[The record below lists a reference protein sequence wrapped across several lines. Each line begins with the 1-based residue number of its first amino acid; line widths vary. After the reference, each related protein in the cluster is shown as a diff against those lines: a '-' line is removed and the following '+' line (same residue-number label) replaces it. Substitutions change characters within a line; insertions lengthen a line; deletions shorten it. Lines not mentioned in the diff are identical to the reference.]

1 VTSTPVD
8 KPVSRRPTIP
18 HLPALDGL
26 RGLAVLGVLIFH
38 DGRLPGGYLG
48 VDLFFVLSGYLIT
61 SLLLAEW
68 SATEKIDLAAF
79 WIRRARRLF
88 PALIAL
94 FPAIALYAYTMAKPG
109 ELLRIRYDGF
119 ATLAYVA
126 NWRAIFD
133 GRSYWDLFEAP
144 SPLEHTW
151 SLAIEEQFYVI
162 WPLLTVAVLRFSK
175 GSLFEHLGHRV
186 ASGALR
192 PKPHYALLGISLVLG
207 ILSTA
212 LLVWHGTRLG
222 GTDRAYLG
230 TDTRGAAILFG
241 AVLACF
247 LAGRTPQTTSAPSR
261 TLDIAGI
268 LAALGLAWAWVFMD
282 GQHRF
287 LYRGGFLATEIAV
300 LVLIVCA
307 TRGSQTLIG
316 RALAFRP
323 LTWVGLISYGVYL
336 WHWPLYVVLT
346 QDRLHLGG
354 IALTVLRLLAT
365 FAVALISYYFLE
377 QPIRKNGLRFGKPG
391 LNIWGFGSLTA
402 PYAPSPFVVLPAV
415 IAACCGLLMAS
426 TRYIATA
433 KSFQNS
439 LPWTA
444 IIPPGTTSVLVV
456 GDSVAQALGER
467 MRSVQADKKMMI
479 AERGT
484 PNCSILEGT
493 LPTLS
498 LANQPHTG
506 GDCDANWEKDA
517 AMLRPDIAVVILGG
531 GHFAPVDVDGK
542 WQRPCEAG
550 WTRVYGAEYE
560 KDLRKIKPHVGQL
573 WVTRIPYAL
582 GIWHKPERDGHI
594 DCFNQLIEDVASRIA
609 GVRILDLAKHL
620 CPEGSAS
627 CTKESAGF
635 PIRPDGLHFAGEGAN
650 ETANWVLDQ
659 LKRTN

>member
-1 VTSTPVD
+1 MTSTAVD
-8 KPVSRRPTIP
+8 KSASVSARRPTIP

-26 RGLAVLGVLIFH
+26 RGLAVLGVLLFH

-68 SATEKIDLAAF
+68 SAAQKIDLAQF

-88 PALIAL
+88 PALLAL
-94 FPAIALYAYTMAKPG
+94 LPAVALYAATMAKSG

-126 NWRAIFD
+126 NWRAIFA
-133 GRSYWDLFEAP
+133 GRSYWDMFEAP

-175 GSLFEHLGHRV
+175 GSR
-186 ASGALR
+186 R
-192 PKPHYALLGISLVLG
+192 ALLYTSLFLG

-241 AVLACF
+241 AVLACV
-247 LAGRTPQTTSAPSR
+247 LAGRDATAPQKPSQI
-261 TLDIAGI
+261 LNFAGI
-268 LAALGLAWAWVFMD
+268 LAALGLAVAWVRMD
-282 GQHRF
+282 GQHAF
-287 LYRGGFLATEIAV
+287 LYRGGFLVTEIAV
-300 LVLIVCA
+300 LILIVCA
-307 TRGSQTLIG
+307 ARGSQTLIG

-323 LTWVGLISYGVYL
+323 LTWVGLISYGLYL
-336 WHWPLYVVLT
+336 WHWPLFVVLT
-346 QDRLHLGG
+346 QDRLLIGG
-354 IALTVLRLLAT
+354 IALTIIRLVAT
-365 FAVALISYYFLE
+365 FTITLISYYFLE
-377 QPIRKNGLRFGKPG
+377 QPIRKHGLRFGKP
-391 LNIWGFGSLTA
+391 I
-402 PYAPSPFVVLPAV
+402 VVLPAV
-415 IAACCGLLMAS
+415 VAICSGLLLAS

-433 KSFQNS
+433 KSIQNS
-439 LPWTA
+439 LSWTA
-444 IIPPGTTSVLVV
+444 VIPPGTTSVLVV

-467 MRSVQADKKMMI
+467 MRSVQAGKKIMI

-493 LPTLS
+493 VPTLS
-498 LANQPHTG
+498 LSNRPHEG

-517 AMLRPDIAVVILGG
+517 AMLRPDIALVILGG
-531 GHFAPVDVDGK
+531 GHFAPVEVDGK

-550 WTRVYGAEYE
+550 WTRVYGAELE
-560 KDLRKIKPHVGQL
+560 KDLRKMKPYVAQL
-573 WVTRIPYAL
+573 WITRVPYAL

-594 DCFNQLIEDVASRIA
+594 DCFNQLVEDVASRV
-609 GVRILDLAKHL
+609 GNVRILDLAKHL
-620 CPEGSAS
+620 CPAGSES

-635 PIRPDGLHFAGEGAN
+635 PIRPDGLHFAGDGAK
-650 ETANWVLDQ
+650 ETATWVLDQ
-659 LKRTN
+659 LKGAN

>member
-1 VTSTPVD
+1 MTSTAVG
-8 KPVSRRPTIP
+8 KSSSGSARRPTIP

-26 RGLAVLGVLIFH
+26 RGLAVIGVLLFH
-38 DGRLPGGYLG
+38 DGRLSGGYLG

-68 SATEKIDLAAF
+68 SGTQKIDLAAF

-88 PALIAL
+88 PALLAL
-94 FPAIALYAYTMAKPG
+94 LPAVALYAATMAKPA

-126 NWRAIFD
+126 NWRAIFA
-133 GRSYWDLFEAP
+133 GRSYWDMFEAP

-162 WPLLTVAVLRFSK
+162 WPLLTVFVLRRFQN
-175 GSLFEHLGHRV
+175 GRRSLLT
-186 ASGALR
+186 
-192 PKPHYALLGISLVLG
+192 ISLVLG

-247 LAGRTPQTTSAPSR
+247 LAGRGSNSNPKPSR
-261 TLDIAGI
+261 WLDLAGI
-268 LAALGLAWAWVFMD
+268 LATLGLVWAWVRLD
-282 GQHRF
+282 GQHAF

-316 RALAFRP
+316 RMLAARP
-323 LTWVGLISYGVYL
+323 LAWVGLLSYGVYL
-336 WHWPLYVVLT
+336 WHWPLFVVLT
-346 QDRLHLGG
+346 HDRLLIGG
-354 IALTVLRLLAT
+354 IPLTIIRFVAT
-365 FAVALISYYFLE
+365 FGIALISYYFLE
-377 QPIRKNGLRFGKPG
+377 QPIRKHGLRFGKPI
-391 LNIWGFGSLTA
+391 LI
-402 PYAPSPFVVLPAV
+402 LPAV
-415 IAACCGLLMAS
+415 VAICSGLLIAS

-433 KSFQNS
+433 KSIQNS
-439 LPWTA
+439 LSWTA
-444 IIPPGTTSVLVV
+444 VIPPGTKSVLVV

-467 MRSVQADKKMMI
+467 MRSVQSGKKMMI

-493 LPTLS
+493 APTLS
-498 LANQPHTG
+498 LSNRPHEG

-517 AMLRPDIAVVILGG
+517 AMLHPDIALVILGG
-531 GHFAPVDVDGK
+531 GHFAPVEVDGK

-550 WTRVYGAEYE
+550 WTRVYGAELE
-560 KDLRKIKPHVGQL
+560 NDLRKMKPHVAQL
-573 WVTRIPYAL
+573 WITRVPYAL
-582 GIWHKPERDGHI
+582 GIWHKAERDGHI
-594 DCFNQLIEDVASRIA
+594 DCFNQLVEDVASRV
-609 GVRILDLAKHL
+609 GNVHILDLAKHL
-620 CPEGSAS
+620 CPAGSES

-635 PIRPDGLHFAGEGAN
+635 PIRPDGLHFAGDGAK
-650 ETANWVLDQ
+650 ETATWVLDQ
-659 LKRTN
+659 LD

>member
-8 KPVSRRPTIP
+8 KPPVGPSEASDRPATQTPTRRPTIA

-26 RGLAVLGVLIFH
+26 RGLAVIGVLLFH

-68 SATEKIDLAAF
+68 SGAQKIDLAQF

-88 PALIAL
+88 PALLAL
-94 FPAIALYAYTMAKPG
+94 FPAIALYAYTMAKSG

-126 NWRAIFD
+126 NWRAIFA

-162 WPLLTVAVLRFSK
+162 WPLLTVAVLRFSR
-175 GSLFEHLGHRV
+175 GSRR
-186 ASGALR
+186 S
-192 PKPHYALLGISLVLG
+192 LLGISLVLG

-247 LAGRTPQTTSAPSR
+247 LAGRDPKATPAPSR
-261 TLDIAGI
+261 ALDFAGI
-268 LAALGLAWAWVFMD
+268 LATLGLAWAWVFMD

-300 LVLIVCA
+300 LILIVCA

-346 QDRLHLGG
+346 HDRLLIDG
-354 IALTVLRLLAT
+354 IPLTILRLLAT
-365 FAVALISYYFLE
+365 FGVALISYYFLE
-377 QPIRKNGLRFGKPG
+377 QPIRKHGLRFGKPG
-391 LNIWGFGSLTA
+391 LNIWGFGSPTA
-402 PYAPSPFVVLPAV
+402 PYAPSPIVVLPAV
-415 IAACCGLLMAS
+415 IAICCGLLMAS

-444 IIPPGTTSVLVV
+444 VIPPGTTSVLVV

-467 MRSVQADKKMMI
+467 MRSVQAGKKIMI

-493 LPTLS
+493 VPTLS
-498 LANQPHTG
+498 LSNQPHEG
-506 GDCDANWEKDA
+506 GDCDVSWEKDA
-517 AMLRPDIAVVILGG
+517 VMLHPDIALVILGG
-531 GHFAPVDVDGK
+531 GHFAPAEIDGK

-550 WTRVYGAEYE
+550 WTRVYGNELE
-560 KDLRKIKPHVGQL
+560 KDLRKMKPHVGQL
-573 WVTRIPYAL
+573 WVTRVPYAL

-594 DCFNQLIEDVASRIA
+594 DCFNQLIEDVASRIP

-635 PIRPDGLHFAGEGAN
+635 LIRPDGLHFAGDGAK

-659 LKRTN
+659 LKRAN